1 MTFIG
6 LVLLCTICLP
16 FIPFF
21 EYAAKKL
28 IDLIAWAIIQA
39 LGGRDK

>member
-1 MTFIG
+1 MT
-6 LVLLCTICLP
+6 LLIIILICTICLP

-21 EYAAKKL
+21 EYLAKKL